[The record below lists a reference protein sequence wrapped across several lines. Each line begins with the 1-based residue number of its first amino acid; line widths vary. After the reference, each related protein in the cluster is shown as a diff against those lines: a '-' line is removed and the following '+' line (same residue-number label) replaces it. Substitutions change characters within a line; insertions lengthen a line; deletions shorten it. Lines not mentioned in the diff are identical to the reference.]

1 MRKRLMALAATALMS
16 VPIGLDL
23 VHSKAEAA
31 LTVYDPA
38 AVEQMIQN
46 VTYMNQQLQLS
57 LQNLA
62 TMDSSAA
69 SANMGQIQ
77 QQLAQLQQLQSQ
89 IKGLTMDYANME
101 QSWDETYKDFGDFN
115 GMSGKDYANHAQKIA
130 EATNNSIYD
139 AMVAQGLVAQLGN
152 DEANL
157 QSLAAASQN
166 AQGALAAAQAGNQI
180 AALQA
185 QQLMRLQQIMAQS
198 ERAKSA
204 YEAER
209 AQKEAMSRESNKQ
222 AWGESENTTP
232 MQDGGGA
239 GLPEM

>member
-1 MRKRLMALAATALMS
+1 MKKKLLHATLAAALLLT
-16 VPIGLDL
+16 PLAPR
-23 VHSKAEAA
+23 AEAA

-38 AVEQMIQN
+38 AVEQMVQN
-46 VTYMNQQLQLS
+46 VTYMSQQLQLS

-62 TMDSSAA
+62 KMDSSAA

-89 IKGLTMDYANME
+89 IRGLTMDYANME

-115 GMSGKDYANHAQKIA
+115 GMSGQDYASHAQKLA
-130 EATNNSIYD
+130 EVTNNSIYD

-166 AQGALAAAQAGNQI
+166 AQGALAAVQAGNQI

-209 AQKEAMSRESNKQ
+209 SQKEAMNRELNRQ
-222 AWGESENTTP
+222 AWG
-232 MQDGGGA
+232 DGA
-239 GLPEM
+239 VYMDE